1 MREKI
6 KKYVHESL
14 KNYGVGDRKL
24 EKELTDACF
33 DEYSMQIEN
42 GADAETAFE
51 FAVENIDDIAKSKV
65 TPKNKYK
72 FAFCISIAAFLVACL
87 EVLGSIMGDPKG
99 FYSIVMPVALVAT
112 VIVAIIYLIVKRHSY
127 RWFDFVILGIVFIS
141 WSVAIYQLLPAFL
154 FNYTPGSSDKLEFIF
169 PCIFKYSVHRDW
181 MAEGE
186 FATSVRFY
194 PDFLVSF
201 ASVVTTLVLYIRQN
215 VITVRVLPKE
225 QR

>member
-33 DEYSMQIEN
+33 DEYTMQIEN
-42 GADAETAFE
+42 GADAENAF
-51 FAVENIDDIAKSKV
+51 AASVENIDDIAKSKI
-65 TPKNKYK
+65 TPKNKFK

-87 EVLGSIMGDPKG
+87 EVFGSIMGDPIG

-112 VIVAIIYLIVKRHSY
+112 VIVAIVYLIVKRHSY
-127 RWFDFVILGIVFIS
+127 RWFDFVVLGIVFIS

-154 FNYTPGSSDKLEFIF
+154 FNYTPDSFDKLDFVF
-169 PCIFKYSVHRDW
+169 PCIFRYSVHRDW

-186 FATSVRFY
+186 FTTSVRFY

-201 ASVVTTLVLYIRQN
+201 ALLVTTLVLFIRQR
-215 VITVRVLPKE
+215 VINDRLLSEE